1 VKRIK
6 IEKKKKRNKTKP
18 GNGRAEHKM
27 TVKKFC
33 RPTWKGLGKLIM
45 FELKQNPT
53 GPKSIFIND
62 LRPTVLS
69 SKKFFFKRQLL
80 SSTPNTTVI

>member
-1 VKRIK
+1 MKRRK
-6 IEKKKKRNKTKP
+6 TEKEKKRNKTKA
-18 GNGRAEHKM
+18 GNGRFEHKM

-33 RPTWKGLGKLIM
+33 RPTRKGLGKLIM

-62 LRPTVLS
+62 LRPAEC
-69 SKKFFFKRQLL
+69 
-80 SSTPNTTVI
+80 